1 MEGFNA
7 DLTGKTDKK
16 GCQKLTHFVVTHLGR
31 VSKIPGCQI
40 LGFGGLG
47 MGPGSGSGDPKN
59 DPFWGHFWRGLNGEN
74 AGFRVKK
81 GSQNDPF

>member
-31 VSKIPGCQI
+31 GSEIPGGQI

-47 MGPGSGSGDPKN
+47 MGLGRGRGTPKMTL
-59 DPFWGHFWRGLNGEN
+59 FGVIFGG
-74 AGFRVKK
+74 V
-81 GSQNDPF
+81 